1 MNTMNEQQN
10 NLTVATGKPAEA
22 RFLRLPK
29 TGQRDPVFSLSRS
42 FLNTLVLACRQNGYT
57 PPVRSIVVRAPGGPG
72 GGGRGGGEYVGTPTN
87 PTVEGANNH
96 ATRVW

>member
-1 MNTMNEQQN
+1 MNEQQN

-57 PPVRSIVVRAPGGPG
+57 PPVRSIVVRRPGARTGV
-72 GGGRGGGEYVGTPTN
+72 RLVEIESLGTYLN
-87 PTVEGANNH
+87 QHVEPSYKA
-96 ATRVW
+96 A